1 MKYYLSLGSN
11 LGDRKS
17 NLARAVSVLN
27 RKRIRA
33 LAQSSLYET
42 QPVDV
47 LDQPWFF
54 NQVIEVETEL
64 TPFALLSLIK
74 SVEKMQGPRPAAEKG
89 PRWLDIDI
97 LLAEGTILSTELLT
111 IPHPRMHQ
119 RNFVLVP
126 LAEIAP
132 EVVHPV
138 LKKTIR
144 RILKSSPDKSVVRK
158 LGEPTRSKKEGSRG

>member
-17 NLARAVSVLN
+17 NLARAVSALK
-27 RKRIRA
+27 RKKVRT
-33 LAQSSLYET
+33 LAKSSLYET

-64 TPFALLSLIK
+64 TPFALLSLVKAI
-74 SVEKMQGPRPAAEKG
+74 EMMLGPRPAAEKG
-89 PRWLDIDI
+89 PRRIDIDI

-111 IPHPRMHQ
+111 IPHPRMQQ

-144 RILKSSPDKSVVRK
+144 RILKSSPDQSVVRK
-158 LGEPTRSKKEGSRG
+158 LEEPTQGKKGDPRG